1 MVMIYRCF
9 INLFPVLKVYDIY
22 PIECMNNLPSHVKT
36 QLNREMVFSYRDVL
50 GAVRRVM
57 SV

>member
-1 MVMIYRCF
+1 M
-9 INLFPVLKVYDIY
+9 LKVYDIY

-57 SV
+57 SVQIRVEYYFYV